1 MDGSETGGW
10 RIALDEDVCIAS
22 GVCAA
27 TAPHRFRLLRDHS
40 EVLAELTAPD
50 EAVRDAADGCPVE
63 AITVRDA
70 ATGAVIAPTD

>member
-1 MDGSETGGW
+1 VDTSEPRW

-40 EVLAELTAPD
+40 EVVAEFTAPD
-50 EAVRDAADGCPVE
+50 DAVRDAAEGCPVE

-70 ATGAVIAPTD
+70 GTGEVVAPTG